1 MLKNVA
7 EFYRNYPNLRKED
20 DGKYH
25 IHDVNANEPLWG
37 GQDTDEEIASMMAI
51 FPTAIRA
58 AEILNVDA
66 DLRSKWREVAD
77 NLAPLPRSDNPA
89 AGTAIRPVADNGGRP
104 TWVKAINSCQERQR
118 RLPVPT
124 ATRCRFGFS
133 ICALWKQPARC
144 VKPAT
149 PRRPDYVPSQLGPRR
164 GAGVLSKV
172 PLLAATMGRADAVKA
187 MVPAQMQG
195 GTQGVL
201 LANRMDLKEG
211 VQTQCNERMG
221 NASDALTMA
230 LCQSVP
236 AGPAQPSVI
245 RVFPAW
251 PETWDADF
259 KLLCRGNFLVSSAMH
274 DGRIEFVE
282 VHSQSGGRCRIA
294 QSVGWRMPRCIATV
308 RCRRKSK
315 ARFLSFDTAKGD
327 DIVLVRAGTKPEQFK
342 REIRPAAQ

>member
-1 MLKNVA
+1 
-7 EFYRNYPNLRKED
+7 
-20 DGKYH
+20 
-25 IHDVNANEPLWG
+25 
-37 GQDTDEEIASMMAI
+37 MMAI

-58 AEILNVDA
+58 AEILKVDA

-89 AGTAIRPVADNGGRP
+89 AGKAVRPVADNGGRP
-104 TWVKAINSCQERQR
+104 TWVKGLTPVKKGNAASGSDGNT
-118 RLPVPT
+118 LPIWFFDLCTLETTGPMRETGNAT
-124 ATRCRFGFS
+124 AARF
-133 ICALWKQPARC
+133 
-144 VKPAT
+144 
-149 PRRPDYVPSQLGPRR
+149 VPSQLGPRR
-164 GAGVLSKV
+164 WAGVLSKV

-282 VHSQSGGRCRIA
+282 VHSQAGGRCQIHNPWDGEAAVYRHGSLPKKIEA
-294 QSVGWRMPRCIATV
+294 AI
-308 RCRRKSK
+308 
-315 ARFLSFDTAKGD
+315 LSFDTAKGD
-327 DIVLVRAGTKPEQFK
+327 DIVLVRAGTKPEQFN